1 MANQIKFSFYIS
13 NRLRRINKSSDFYFH
28 CINILHYKCLKV
40 NLNHARSDI
49 YFPNWMKKATISP
62 INDHDK
68 CLQYAGTIAS
78 NHEEIGK
85 KMQ

>member
-1 MANQIKFSFYIS
+1 MIVTFIALTFYI
-13 NRLRRINKSSDFYFH
+13 
-28 CINILHYKCLKV
+28 YKCHNV
-40 NLNHARSDI
+40 NLNRARSDI
-49 YFPNWMKKATISP
+49 DFPNWMKKATISP

-68 CLQYAGTIAS
+68 CLQYAATIAS